1 MAAGNSNN
9 TSSFMEEIQRYECLY
24 NKFSK
29 DYKNRRSRENAWE
42 AIGQKFGLSAE
53 EAEKKYKNIRTSY
66 TRHLKKVKSV
76 PSGSGR
82 DAVPK
87 TGEFANLQWLDQHIS
102 HRKSASNW
110 SNHESDEEEA
120 SQLQEDDN
128 MNNSSSSTQSHDN
141 IDDTEQDSTDSPA
154 SSESRPTS
162 SQSSTNSNEVAVVV
176 NPKKSTASTL
186 KTPKRPWAAANRRKG
201 NTKEDVDLAM
211 IQIAEKLLQEPSE
224 KTPSVDDDEEMLFA
238 RSFAKRLKKLP
249 ERAKGFVRIQLEQ
262 IMFQAEFAPA
272 QQYPAPVNPMHM
284 GYNQPQY
291 GHHPGSSD
299 YTPNLQSL

>member
-1 MAAGNSNN
+1 M
-9 TSSFMEEIQRYECLY
+9 I
-24 NKFSK
+24 
-29 DYKNRRSRENAWE
+29 
-42 AIGQKFGLSAE
+42 
-53 EAEKKYKNIRTSY
+53 
-66 TRHLKKVKSV
+66 SV

-87 TGEFANLQWLDQHIS
+87 TGKFANLQWLHQHIS

-110 SNHESDEEEA
+110 SKHESDEEEA

-128 MNNSSSSTQSHDN
+128 MNSSSSSIQSHGN
-141 IDDTEQDSTDSPA
+141 IDDTEQDSTDLTHSPA

-162 SQSSTNSNEVAVVV
+162 NQSSTNANEVAVVV
-176 NPKKSTASTL
+176 NPKKSTASAS
-186 KTPKRPWAAANRRKG
+186 KTPKRSWAATNRRKG
-201 NTKEDVDLAM
+201 STKEDVDLAM

-249 ERAKGFVRIQLEQ
+249 QRAKAFVRIQQEQ
-262 IMFQAEFAPA
+262 IFQAEFAPA
-272 QQYPAPVNPMHM
+272 QQYPAPVKPMHM

>member
-9 TSSFMEEIQRYECLY
+9 TSSFMEEIQRYDCLY

-29 DYKNRRSRENAWE
+29 DYKNRRTRENAWE

-128 MNNSSSSTQSHDN
+128 MNSSMRYCKPMPKSGEEAWSHDFG
-141 IDDTEQDSTDSPA
+141 A
-154 SSESRPTS
+154 GPTS
-162 SQSSTNSNEVAVVV
+162 
-176 NPKKSTASTL
+176 
-186 KTPKRPWAAANRRKG
+186 
-201 NTKEDVDLAM
+201 
-211 IQIAEKLLQEPSE
+211 
-224 KTPSVDDDEEMLFA
+224 F
-238 RSFAKRLKKLP
+238 
-249 ERAKGFVRIQLEQ
+249 
-262 IMFQAEFAPA
+262 
-272 QQYPAPVNPMHM
+272 
-284 GYNQPQY
+284 
-291 GHHPGSSD
+291 PGSFVF
-299 YTPNLQSL
+299 PQFRVPVPL